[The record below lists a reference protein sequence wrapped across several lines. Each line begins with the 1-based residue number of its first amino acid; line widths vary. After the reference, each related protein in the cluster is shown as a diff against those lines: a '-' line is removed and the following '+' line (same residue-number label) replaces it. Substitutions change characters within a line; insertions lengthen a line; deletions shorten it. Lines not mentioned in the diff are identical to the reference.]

1 MKKKKISTIV
11 IIFILLVIVA
21 LNSIAATGTATV
33 DSLRVREKPSASSEI
48 VEMLSVGQKVEILG
62 TEGDWYKIKFNNV
75 VGYVSKTYLSTTDV
89 ISSNETTTPSTTT
102 PTETTPV
109 TPSETSASANNIVTE
124 VVNENLSQK
133 NVSLAKD
140 AEVCLVP
147 SVFST
152 KTLTIKANTTIKVLF
167 DFGSWIK
174 IEYNGQEGWIT
185 KNLISGG
192 TLAPAT
198 NGTSNTNQASTGNSS
213 KGVVNVDTAVIRS
226 GASKTANQIDTL
238 DRDDEVTIVEEL
250 GEWYHIKKDNLDG
263 YVASRLITKK

>member
-11 IIFILLVIVA
+11 IIFTLLIIVA
-21 LNSIAATGTATV
+21 LKSIAATGTATV

-48 VEMLSVGQKVEILG
+48 IEMISEGQKAEILG
-62 TEGDWYKIKFNNV
+62 VEGDWYKVKFNNV

-89 ISSNETTTPSTTT
+89 ITGTETTTPPTTT
-102 PTETTPV
+102 PTETTPA
-109 TPSETSASANNIVTE
+109 TPSATPSSETNTE
-124 VVNENLSQK
+124 MINENLSQK

-140 AEVCLVP
+140 AEVYLVP

-152 KTLTIKANTTIKVLF
+152 KTSTIKANTTIKVLF

-185 KNLISGG
+185 KNLIS
-192 TLAPAT
+192 A
-198 NGTSNTNQASTGNSS
+198 GTSTPAANSTANTTPTGASSI
-213 KGVVNVDTAVIRS
+213 GVINVDTAVVRS
-226 GASKTANQIDTL
+226 GANKTANQIDTL
-238 DRDDEVTIVEEL
+238 DRNDEVTIVEEL

>member
-11 IIFILLVIVA
+11 IVFILLIIVA

-48 VEMLSVGQKVEILG
+48 IEMISEGQKAEILG
-62 TEGDWYKIKFNNV
+62 VEGDWYKVKFNNV

-89 ISSNETTTPSTTT
+89 ITGTETTTPTTTT
-102 PTETTPV
+102 PTETTPA
-109 TPSETSASANNIVTE
+109 TPSSTPSSENNSEMT
-124 VVNENLSQK
+124 NENLSQK

-152 KTLTIKANTTIKVLF
+152 KVSTIKANTTIKVLF

-185 KNLISGG
+185 KNLISAG
-192 TLAPAT
+192 TSTPAT
-198 NGTSNTNQASTGNSS
+198 NTSTNTNQTPAGNTS
-213 KGVVNVDTAVIRS
+213 KGVINVDTAVVRS

-238 DRDDEVTIVEEL
+238 DRNDEVTIVEEL

>member
-11 IIFILLVIVA
+11 IIFILLIIVA

-75 VGYVSKTYLSTTDV
+75 IGYVSKTYLSTTDV
-89 ISSNETTTPSTTT
+89 ISSTETTTPPTTA
-102 PTETTPV
+102 PTEITPV
-109 TPSETSASANNIVTE
+109 TPSETPVSENNTE
-124 VVNENLSQK
+124 VINENLSQK

-152 KTLTIKANTTIKVLF
+152 KTSTIKANTTIKVLF

-185 KNLISGG
+185 KNLIS
-192 TLAPAT
+192 A
-198 NGTSNTNQASTGNSS
+198 GTSTPSANNTTDTTPTGASSI
-213 KGVVNVDTAVIRS
+213 GVINVDTAVVRS
-226 GASKTANQIDTL
+226 GANKTANQIDTL
-238 DRDDEVTIVEEL
+238 DRNDEVTIVEEL

>member
-11 IIFILLVIVA
+11 IIFILLIIVA

-75 VGYVSKTYLSTTDV
+75 IGYVSKTYLSTTDV
-89 ISSNETTTPSTTT
+89 ITGAETTIPTTTT
-102 PTETTPV
+102 PTNTTPE
-109 TPSETSASANNIVTE
+109 TPSATPSSETNTE
-124 VVNENLSQK
+124 MINENLSQK

-140 AEVCLVP
+140 AEVYLVP
-147 SVFST
+147 SVFSI
-152 KTLTIKANTTIKVLF
+152 KTSTIKANTTIKVLF

-185 KNLISGG
+185 KNLIS
-192 TLAPAT
+192 A
-198 NGTSNTNQASTGNSS
+198 GTSTPAANNTINTTPTGASSI
-213 KGVVNVDTAVIRS
+213 GVINVDTAVVRS
-226 GASKTANQIDTL
+226 GANKTANQIDTL
-238 DRDDEVTIVEEL
+238 DRNDEVTIVEEL

>member
-11 IIFILLVIVA
+11 IIFILLIIVA

-75 VGYVSKTYLSTTDV
+75 IGYVSKTYLSTTDV
-89 ISSNETTTPSTTT
+89 ITGAETTTPTTTT
-102 PTETTPV
+102 PTETTPE
-109 TPSETSASANNIVTE
+109 TPSATPSSETNTE
-124 VVNENLSQK
+124 MINENLSQK

-140 AEVCLVP
+140 AEVYLVP
-147 SVFST
+147 SVFSI
-152 KTLTIKANTTIKVLF
+152 KTSTIKANTTIKVLF

-185 KNLISGG
+185 KNLIS
-192 TLAPAT
+192 A
-198 NGTSNTNQASTGNSS
+198 GTSTPAANNTTDTTPAGASSI
-213 KGVVNVDTAVIRS
+213 GVINVDTAVVRS
-226 GASKTANQIDTL
+226 GANKTANQIDTL
-238 DRDDEVTIVEEL
+238 DRNDEVTIVEEL

>member
-11 IIFILLVIVA
+11 IIFILLIIVA

-89 ISSNETTTPSTTT
+89 ITSAETTTPAATT
-102 PTETTPV
+102 PAETTPV
-109 TPSETSASANNIVTE
+109 TPSATPSSETNTE
-124 VVNENLSQK
+124 MINENLSQK

-140 AEVCLVP
+140 AEVYLVP
-147 SVFST
+147 SVFSA
-152 KTLTIKANTTIKVLF
+152 KTSTIKANTTIKVLF

-185 KNLISGG
+185 KNLIS
-192 TLAPAT
+192 A
-198 NGTSNTNQASTGNSS
+198 GTSTPAANSTANTTPTGASSI
-213 KGVVNVDTAVIRS
+213 GVINVDTAVVRS
-226 GASKTANQIDTL
+226 GANKTANQIDTL
-238 DRDDEVTIVEEL
+238 DRNDEVTIVEEL

>member
-11 IIFILLVIVA
+11 IIFILLIIVA

-48 VEMLSVGQKVEILG
+48 IEMISVGQKAEILG
-62 TEGDWYKIKFNNV
+62 VEGDWYKVKFNNV

-89 ISSNETTTPSTTT
+89 ITGTETTTT
-102 PTETTPV
+102 PTETTAETTT
-109 TPSETSASANNIVTE
+109 TPSSETTTE
-124 VVNENLSQK
+124 TVNENLSQK

-152 KTLTIKANTTIKVLF
+152 KVSTIKVLF

-174 IEYNGQEGWIT
+174 IESNGQEGWIT
-185 KNLISGG
+185 KNLISAG
-192 TLAPAT
+192 TSTPAT
-198 NGTSNTNQASTGNSS
+198 NTSTNTNQTPAGNTS
-213 KGVVNVDTAVIRS
+213 KGVINVDTAVVRS
-226 GASKTANQIDTL
+226 GASKTASQIDTL
-238 DRDDEVTIVEEL
+238 DRNDEVTIVEEL

-263 YVASRLITKK
+263 YVSSRLITKK

>member
-11 IIFILLVIVA
+11 IIFILLIIVA

-89 ISSNETTTPSTTT
+89 ITGAETTTPA
-102 PTETTPV
+102 ETTPV
-109 TPSETSASANNIVTE
+109 TPSATPSSETNTE
-124 VVNENLSQK
+124 MINENLSQK

-140 AEVCLVP
+140 AEVYLVP

-152 KTLTIKANTTIKVLF
+152 KTSTIKAKTTIKVLF

-185 KNLISGG
+185 KNLIS
-192 TLAPAT
+192 A
-198 NGTSNTNQASTGNSS
+198 GTSTPASNSTANTTPTGASSI
-213 KGVVNVDTAVIRS
+213 GVINVDTAVVRS
-226 GASKTANQIDTL
+226 GANKTANQIDTL
-238 DRDDEVTIVEEL
+238 DRNDEVTIVEEL

>member
-11 IIFILLVIVA
+11 IIFILLIIVA

-75 VGYVSKTYLSTTDV
+75 IGYVSKTYLSTTDV
-89 ISSNETTTPSTTT
+89 ISSTETTTPPTTA
-102 PTETTPV
+102 PTEITPV
-109 TPSETSASANNIVTE
+109 TPSETPVSENNTE
-124 VVNENLSQK
+124 VINENLSQK

-140 AEVCLVP
+140 AEVYLVP
-147 SVFST
+147 SVFSI
-152 KTLTIKANTTIKVLF
+152 KTSTIKANTTIKVLF

-185 KNLISGG
+185 KNLISV
-192 TLAPAT
+192 
-198 NGTSNTNQASTGNSS
+198 GTSTPAANSSTNTNPTSAGASSI
-213 KGVVNVDTAVIRS
+213 GVINVDTAVVRS
-226 GASKTANQIDTL
+226 GANKTANQIDTL
-238 DRDDEVTIVEEL
+238 DRNDEVTIVEEL

>member
-11 IIFILLVIVA
+11 IIFILLIIVA

-75 VGYVSKTYLSTTDV
+75 IGYVSKTYLSTTDV
-89 ISSNETTTPSTTT
+89 ITGAETTTPAATT
-102 PTETTPV
+102 PAETTPV
-109 TPSETSASANNIVTE
+109 TPSATPSSETNTE
-124 VVNENLSQK
+124 MINENLSQK

-140 AEVCLVP
+140 AEVYLVP
-147 SVFST
+147 SVFSI
-152 KTLTIKANTTIKVLF
+152 KTSTIKANTTIKVLF

-185 KNLISGG
+185 KNLISAE
-192 TLAPAT
+192 TSTPAANNTT
-198 NGTSNTNQASTGNSS
+198 NTTPAGASSI
-213 KGVVNVDTAVIRS
+213 GVINVDTAVVRS
-226 GASKTANQIDTL
+226 GANKTANQIDTL
-238 DRDDEVTIVEEL
+238 DRNDEVTIVEEL

>member
-11 IIFILLVIVA
+11 IIFILLIIVA

-75 VGYVSKTYLSTTDV
+75 IGYVSKTYLSTTDV
-89 ISSNETTTPSTTT
+89 ITGAETTTPTTTT
-102 PTETTPV
+102 PTETTPEIPSA
-109 TPSETSASANNIVTE
+109 TPSSETNTE
-124 VVNENLSQK
+124 MINENLSQK

-140 AEVCLVP
+140 AEVYLVP
-147 SVFST
+147 SVFSI
-152 KTLTIKANTTIKVLF
+152 KTSTIKANTTIKVLF

-185 KNLISGG
+185 KNLIS
-192 TLAPAT
+192 A
-198 NGTSNTNQASTGNSS
+198 GTSTPAANNTINTTPTGASSI
-213 KGVVNVDTAVIRS
+213 GVINVDTAVVRS
-226 GASKTANQIDTL
+226 GANKTANQIDTL
-238 DRDDEVTIVEEL
+238 DRNDEVTIVEEL

>member
-11 IIFILLVIVA
+11 IIFILLIIVA
-21 LNSIAATGTATV
+21 FNSIAATGTATV

-75 VGYVSKTYLSTTDV
+75 IGYVSKTYLSTTDV
-89 ISSNETTTPSTTT
+89 ITGAETTTPTTTT
-102 PTETTPV
+102 PTETTPE
-109 TPSETSASANNIVTE
+109 TPSATPSSETNTE
-124 VVNENLSQK
+124 MINENLSQK

-140 AEVCLVP
+140 AEVYLVP
-147 SVFST
+147 SVFSI
-152 KTLTIKANTTIKVLF
+152 KTSTIKANTTIKVLF

-185 KNLISGG
+185 KNLIS
-192 TLAPAT
+192 A
-198 NGTSNTNQASTGNSS
+198 GTSTPAANNTTDTTPTGASSI
-213 KGVVNVDTAVIRS
+213 GVINVDTAVVRS
-226 GASKTANQIDTL
+226 GANKTANQIDTL
-238 DRDDEVTIVEEL
+238 DRNDEVTIVEEL

>member
-11 IIFILLVIVA
+11 IIFILLIIVA

-75 VGYVSKTYLSTTDV
+75 IGYVSKTYLSTTDV
-89 ISSNETTTPSTTT
+89 ITGAETTTPTTTT
-102 PTETTPV
+102 PTETTPE
-109 TPSETSASANNIVTE
+109 TPSATPSSETNTE
-124 VVNENLSQK
+124 MINENLSQK

-140 AEVCLVP
+140 AEVYLVP
-147 SVFST
+147 SVFSI
-152 KTLTIKANTTIKVLF
+152 KTSTIKANTTIKVLF

-185 KNLISGG
+185 KNLIS
-192 TLAPAT
+192 A
-198 NGTSNTNQASTGNSS
+198 GTSTPAANNTTDTTTAGASSI
-213 KGVVNVDTAVIRS
+213 GVINVDTAVVRS
-226 GASKTANQIDTL
+226 GANKTANQIDTL
-238 DRDDEVTIVEEL
+238 DRNDEVTIVEEL

>member
-11 IIFILLVIVA
+11 IIFILLIIVA

-75 VGYVSKTYLSTTDV
+75 IGYVSKTYLSTTDV
-89 ISSNETTTPSTTT
+89 ITGAETTTPTTTT
-102 PTETTPV
+102 PTETTPE
-109 TPSETSASANNIVTE
+109 TPSATPSSETNTE
-124 VVNENLSQK
+124 MINENLSQK

-140 AEVCLVP
+140 AEVYLVP
-147 SVFST
+147 SVFSI
-152 KTLTIKANTTIKVLF
+152 KTSTIKANTTIKVLF

-185 KNLISGG
+185 KNLIS
-192 TLAPAT
+192 A
-198 NGTSNTNQASTGNSS
+198 GTSTPAANNTTNTTPAGASSI
-213 KGVVNVDTAVIRS
+213 GVINVDTAVVRS
-226 GASKTANQIDTL
+226 GANKTANQIDTL
-238 DRDDEVTIVEEL
+238 DRNDEVTIVEEL

>member
-11 IIFILLVIVA
+11 IIFTLLIIVA
-21 LNSIAATGTATV
+21 LKSIAATGTATV

-89 ISSNETTTPSTTT
+89 ITGTETTTPPTTT
-102 PTETTPV
+102 PTETTPA
-109 TPSETSASANNIVTE
+109 TPSATPSSETNTE
-124 VVNENLSQK
+124 MINENLSQK

-140 AEVCLVP
+140 AEVYLVP
-147 SVFST
+147 SVFSA
-152 KTLTIKANTTIKVLF
+152 KTSTIKANTTIKVLF

-185 KNLISGG
+185 KNLIS
-192 TLAPAT
+192 A
-198 NGTSNTNQASTGNSS
+198 GTSTPAANSTANTTPTGASSI
-213 KGVVNVDTAVIRS
+213 GVINVDTAVVRS
-226 GASKTANQIDTL
+226 GANKTANQIDTL
-238 DRDDEVTIVEEL
+238 DRNDEVTIVEEL

>member
-1 MKKKKISTIV
+1 MLI
-11 IIFILLVIVA
+11 IVA

-75 VGYVSKTYLSTTDV
+75 IGYVSKTYLSTTDV
-89 ISSNETTTPSTTT
+89 ITGAETTTPTTTT
-102 PTETTPV
+102 PTETTPE
-109 TPSETSASANNIVTE
+109 TPSATPSSETNTE
-124 VVNENLSQK
+124 MINENLSQK

-140 AEVCLVP
+140 AEVYLVP
-147 SVFST
+147 SVFSI
-152 KTLTIKANTTIKVLF
+152 KTSTIKANTTIKVLF

-185 KNLISGG
+185 KNLIS
-192 TLAPAT
+192 A
-198 NGTSNTNQASTGNSS
+198 GTSTPAANNTINTTPTGASSI
-213 KGVVNVDTAVIRS
+213 GVINVDTAVVRS
-226 GASKTANQIDTL
+226 GANKTANQIDTL
-238 DRDDEVTIVEEL
+238 DRNDEVTIVEEL

>member
-75 VGYVSKTYLSTTDV
+75 IGYVSKTYLSTTDV
-89 ISSNETTTPSTTT
+89 ITGAETTTPTTTT
-102 PTETTPV
+102 PTETTPE
-109 TPSETSASANNIVTE
+109 TPSATPSSETNTE
-124 VVNENLSQK
+124 MINENLSQK

-140 AEVCLVP
+140 AEVYLVP
-147 SVFST
+147 SVFSI
-152 KTLTIKANTTIKVLF
+152 KTSTIKANTTIKVLF

-185 KNLISGG
+185 KNLIS
-192 TLAPAT
+192 A
-198 NGTSNTNQASTGNSS
+198 GTSTPAANNTINTTPTGASSI
-213 KGVVNVDTAVIRS
+213 GVINVDTAVVRS
-226 GASKTANQIDTL
+226 GANKTANQIDTL
-238 DRDDEVTIVEEL
+238 DRNDEVTIVEEL

>member
-11 IIFILLVIVA
+11 IIFILLIIVA

-48 VEMLSVGQKVEILG
+48 IEMISVGQKAEILG
-62 TEGDWYKIKFNNV
+62 VEGDWYKVKFNNV

-89 ISSNETTTPSTTT
+89 ITGTETTTPTTTT
-102 PTETTPV
+102 PTETTAE
-109 TPSETSASANNIVTE
+109 TTTTASSETTTE
-124 VVNENLSQK
+124 TVNENLSQK

-152 KTLTIKANTTIKVLF
+152 KVSTIKANTTIKVLF

-185 KNLISGG
+185 KNLISAG
-192 TLAPAT
+192 TSTPAT
-198 NGTSNTNQASTGNSS
+198 NTSTNTNQTPAGNTS
-213 KGVVNVDTAVIRS
+213 KGVINVDTGVVRS
-226 GASKTANQIDTL
+226 GASKTASQIDTL
-238 DRDDEVTIVEEL
+238 DRNDEVTIVEEL

>member
-11 IIFILLVIVA
+11 IIFILLIIVA

-75 VGYVSKTYLSTTDV
+75 IGYVSKTYLSTTDV
-89 ISSNETTTPSTTT
+89 ITGAETTTPTTTT
-102 PTETTPV
+102 PTETTPE
-109 TPSETSASANNIVTE
+109 TPSATPSSETNTE
-124 VVNENLSQK
+124 MINENLSQK

-140 AEVCLVP
+140 AEVYLVP
-147 SVFST
+147 SVFSI
-152 KTLTIKANTTIKVLF
+152 KTSTIKANTTIKVLF

-185 KNLISGG
+185 KNLIS
-192 TLAPAT
+192 A
-198 NGTSNTNQASTGNSS
+198 GTSTPAANNTINTTPTGASSI
-213 KGVVNVDTAVIRS
+213 GVINVDTAVVRS
-226 GASKTANQIDTL
+226 GANKTANQIDTL
-238 DRDDEVTIVEEL
+238 DRNDEVTIVEEL